1 MDLRVGVSAVAMNW
15 LIMLYFIIL
24 FAERVQSI
32 VRSIRDKDVKL
43 FGSGFDSYVYLAV
56 FLSLAAFLVLLAVG
70 NAAFLQSLFTMD
82 MNVYRSIDYRML
94 SITAGVILVSG
105 MVHTEYTIPGIQF
118 ASYGMLIAAL
128 VIKTACANAQAKDSV
143 LLWMSLIYLILFSMA
158 IPVMYHSE
166 IEKATLFHVIEA
178 VVSLALVAA
187 FAVLMYK
194 VLIGNAVDLFYVIP
208 VAIAV
213 IGEGIKIKKGKL
225 KRKKKRIP
233 IPHTFLQHI
242 LGNLIPFI
250 RGEAVKI
257 IEEADDLLSLFHSIL
272 HVEGILPIHGICTQH
287 SFSE

>member
-1 MDLRVGVSAVAMNW
+1 MDLRVGVSAVVMNW

-43 FGSGFDSYVYLAV
+43 FGSGFNSYVYLAV

-70 NAAFLQSLFTMD
+70 NASFLKSLFTMN

-128 VIKTACANAQAKDSV
+128 VIKTACVNAQAEDHV

-166 IEKATLFHVIEA
+166 IESHTLSCDRSGCFTCTCCSVC
-178 VVSLALVAA
+178 SLDVQSADRKCSQSILCNSGCHRCNRR
-187 FAVLMYK
+187 YNHR
-194 VLIGNAVDLFYVIP
+194 GNALERKGEWLCSDIPDRSVGHVDCRKDRGRGTP
-208 VAIAV
+208 AW
-213 IGEGIKIKKGKL
+213 IGYK
-225 KRKKKRIP
+225 
-233 IPHTFLQHI
+233 
-242 LGNLIPFI
+242 
-250 RGEAVKI
+250 
-257 IEEADDLLSLFHSIL
+257 S
-272 HVEGILPIHGICTQH
+272 C
-287 SFSE
+287 

>member
-1 MDLRVGVSAVAMNW
+1 MDLRVGVSAVVMNW

-43 FGSGFDSYVYLAV
+43 FGSGFNSYVYLAV

-70 NAAFLQSLFTMD
+70 NASLFTMN

-128 VIKTACANAQAKDSV
+128 VIKTACVNAQAEDHV

-194 VLIGNAVDLFYVIP
+194 VLIGNAVNLFYVIP

-213 IGEGIKIKKGKL
+213 IGDTIIVAMRWKEKVNGFVLIFLIAASVMWIAG
-225 KRKKKRIP
+225 RIAA
-233 IPHTFLQHI
+233 
-242 LGNLIPFI
+242 
-250 RGEAVKI
+250 AVR
-257 IEEADDLLSLFHSIL
+257 L
-272 HVEGILPIHGICTQH
+272 HG
-287 SFSE
+287 

>member
-1 MDLRVGVSAVAMNW
+1 MDLRVGVSAVVMNW

-24 FAERVQSI
+24 FAERIQSI

-43 FGSGFDSYVYLAV
+43 FGSGFNSYVYLAV

-105 MVHTEYTIPGIQF
+105 MVHTEHTVPGIQF

-128 VIKTACANAQAKDSV
+128 VIRTACVNAQAEDSV

-158 IPVMYHSE
+158 IPVMYYSE

-187 FAVLMYK
+187 FTVLMYK
-194 VLIGNAVDLFYVIP
+194 VLIGNAVNLFYVIP
-208 VAIAV
+208 IVIAV
-213 IGEGIKIKKGKL
+213 IGDTIIVAMRWKEKVNGFVLIFLIAASVMWIAG
-225 KRKKKRIP
+225 RIAA
-233 IPHTFLQHI
+233 
-242 LGNLIPFI
+242 
-250 RGEAVKI
+250 AVR
-257 IEEADDLLSLFHSIL
+257 L
-272 HVEGILPIHGICTQH
+272 H
-287 SFSE
+287 

>member
-82 MNVYRSIDYRML
+82 MNIDYRML

-213 IGEGIKIKKGKL
+213 IGDTIIVAMRWKEKVNGFVLIFLIAASVMWIAG
-225 KRKKKRIP
+225 RIAA
-233 IPHTFLQHI
+233 
-242 LGNLIPFI
+242 
-250 RGEAVKI
+250 AVR
-257 IEEADDLLSLFHSIL
+257 L
-272 HVEGILPIHGICTQH
+272 HG
-287 SFSE
+287 

>member
-1 MDLRVGVSAVAMNW
+1 MDLRVGVSAVVMNW

-43 FGSGFDSYVYLAV
+43 FGSGFHSYVYLAV

-70 NAAFLQSLFTMD
+70 NASFLQSLFTMD

-94 SITAGVILVSG
+94 SITVGVILVSG
-105 MVHTEYTIPGIQF
+105 MVHTEHTVPGIQF

-128 VIKTACANAQAKDSV
+128 VIKTACVNAQAEDSV

-158 IPVMYHSE
+158 IPVMYHSD
-166 IEKATLFHVIEA
+166 IEKAILFHVIEA

-194 VLIGNAVDLFYVIP
+194 VMIGNAVNLFYVIP

-213 IGEGIKIKKGKL
+213 IGDTIIVAMRWKEKINGFVL
-225 KRKKKRIP
+225 IFLIAASVMWIAGRIAAAVR
-233 IPHTFLQHI
+233 PH
-242 LGNLIPFI
+242 G
-250 RGEAVKI
+250 
-257 IEEADDLLSLFHSIL
+257 
-272 HVEGILPIHGICTQH
+272 
-287 SFSE
+287 

>member
-43 FGSGFDSYVYLAV
+43 FGSGFNSYVYLAV
-56 FLSLAAFLVLLAVG
+56 FLSLAAFLVLLAVE
-70 NAAFLQSLFTMD
+70 NASFLKSLFTMD

-105 MVHTEYTIPGIQF
+105 MVHTEHTIPGIQF

-128 VIKTACANAQAKDSV
+128 VIKTACVNAQAEDSV

-158 IPVMYHSE
+158 IPVMYYSE

-194 VLIGNAVDLFYVIP
+194 VLIGNAVNLFYVIP
-208 VAIAV
+208 IAIAV
-213 IGEGIKIKKGKL
+213 IGDTIIVAMRWKEKVNGFVLIFLIAASVMWIAG
-225 KRKKKRIP
+225 RIAA
-233 IPHTFLQHI
+233 
-242 LGNLIPFI
+242 
-250 RGEAVKI
+250 AVR
-257 IEEADDLLSLFHSIL
+257 L
-272 HVEGILPIHGICTQH
+272 HG
-287 SFSE
+287 

>member
-1 MDLRVGVSAVAMNW
+1 MDLRVGVSAVVMNW

-82 MNVYRSIDYRML
+82 MNVYRSIDYR
-94 SITAGVILVSG
+94 
-105 MVHTEYTIPGIQF
+105 
-118 ASYGMLIAAL
+118 
-128 VIKTACANAQAKDSV
+128 
-143 LLWMSLIYLILFSMA
+143 LWMSLIYLILFSMA

-166 IEKATLFHVIEA
+166 IEKAILFHVIEA

-194 VLIGNAVDLFYVIP
+194 VLIGNAVNLFYVIP
-208 VAIAV
+208 IAIAV
-213 IGEGIKIKKGKL
+213 IGDTIIVAMRWKEKVNGFVLIFLIAASVMWIAG
-225 KRKKKRIP
+225 RIAA
-233 IPHTFLQHI
+233 
-242 LGNLIPFI
+242 
-250 RGEAVKI
+250 AVR
-257 IEEADDLLSLFHSIL
+257 L
-272 HVEGILPIHGICTQH
+272 HG
-287 SFSE
+287 

>member
-1 MDLRVGVSAVAMNW
+1 MDLQVGVSAVVMNW
-15 LIMLYFIIL
+15 LILLYFIIL

-94 SITAGVILVSG
+94 SITVGVILVSG

-128 VIKTACANAQAKDSV
+128 VIKTVCANAQAEDRV

-194 VLIGNAVDLFYVIP
+194 VLIGNAVNLFYVIP

-213 IGEGIKIKKGKL
+213 IGDTIIVAMRWKEKVNGFVLIFLIAASVMWIAG
-225 KRKKKRIP
+225 RIAA
-233 IPHTFLQHI
+233 
-242 LGNLIPFI
+242 
-250 RGEAVKI
+250 AVR
-257 IEEADDLLSLFHSIL
+257 L
-272 HVEGILPIHGICTQH
+272 HG
-287 SFSE
+287 

>member
-1 MDLRVGVSAVAMNW
+1 MDLRVGVSAVVMNW
-15 LIMLYFIIL
+15 LILLYFIIL

-94 SITAGVILVSG
+94 SITVGVILVSG

-128 VIKTACANAQAKDSV
+128 VIKTVCANAQAEDRV

-178 VVSLALVAA
+178 VVSLGRL
-187 FAVLMYK
+187 
-194 VLIGNAVDLFYVIP
+194 
-208 VAIAV
+208 
-213 IGEGIKIKKGKL
+213 
-225 KRKKKRIP
+225 
-233 IPHTFLQHI
+233 
-242 LGNLIPFI
+242 
-250 RGEAVKI
+250 
-257 IEEADDLLSLFHSIL
+257 
-272 HVEGILPIHGICTQH
+272 
-287 SFSE
+287 

>member
-1 MDLRVGVSAVAMNW
+1 MDLRVGVSAVVMNW

-32 VRSIRDKDVKL
+32 VRSIRDKVVKL
-43 FGSGFDSYVYLAV
+43 FGSGFNSYVYLAV

-70 NAAFLQSLFTMD
+70 NASFLKSLFTMN

-128 VIKTACANAQAKDSV
+128 VIKTACVNAQAEDHV

-166 IEKATLFHVIEA
+166 ID
-178 VVSLALVAA
+178 SLALVAA

-194 VLIGNAVDLFYVIP
+194 VLIGNAVNLFYVIP

-213 IGEGIKIKKGKL
+213 IGDTIIVAMRWKEKVNGFVLIFLIAASVMWIAG
-225 KRKKKRIP
+225 RIAA
-233 IPHTFLQHI
+233 
-242 LGNLIPFI
+242 
-250 RGEAVKI
+250 AVR
-257 IEEADDLLSLFHSIL
+257 L
-272 HVEGILPIHGICTQH
+272 HG
-287 SFSE
+287 

>member
-94 SITAGVILVSG
+94 SITVGVILVSG

-128 VIKTACANAQAKDSV
+128 VIKTACVNAQAEAAC
-143 LLWMSLIYLILFSMA
+143 I
-158 IPVMYHSE
+158 VMDVFNLPN
-166 IEKATLFHVIEA
+166 IIFHGNSGH
-178 VVSLALVAA
+178 VS
-187 FAVLMYK
+187 F
-194 VLIGNAVDLFYVIP
+194 GN
-208 VAIAV
+208 
-213 IGEGIKIKKGKL
+213 
-225 KRKKKRIP
+225 
-233 IPHTFLQHI
+233 
-242 LGNLIPFI
+242 
-250 RGEAVKI
+250 
-257 IEEADDLLSLFHSIL
+257 
-272 HVEGILPIHGICTQH
+272 
-287 SFSE
+287 

>member
-1 MDLRVGVSAVAMNW
+1 MDLRVGVSAVVMNW
-15 LIMLYFIIL
+15 LILLYFIIL

-82 MNVYRSIDYRML
+82 VNVYRSIDYRML
-94 SITAGVILVSG
+94 SITVGVILVSG

-128 VIKTACANAQAKDSV
+128 VIKTACVNAQAEDRV

-166 IEKATLFHVIEA
+166 IEKAILFHVIEA
-178 VVSLALVAA
+178 VVALVAA

-194 VLIGNAVDLFYVIP
+194 VLIGNAVNLFYVIP
-208 VAIAV
+208 IAIAV
-213 IGEGIKIKKGKL
+213 IGDTIIVAMRWKEKVNGFVLIFLIAASVMWIAG
-225 KRKKKRIP
+225 RIAA
-233 IPHTFLQHI
+233 
-242 LGNLIPFI
+242 
-250 RGEAVKI
+250 AVR
-257 IEEADDLLSLFHSIL
+257 L
-272 HVEGILPIHGICTQH
+272 HG
-287 SFSE
+287 

>member
-1 MDLRVGVSAVAMNW
+1 MDLRVGVSAVVMNW

-43 FGSGFDSYVYLAV
+43 FGSGFNSYVYLAV

-70 NAAFLQSLFTMD
+70 NASFLKSLFTMN

-105 MVHTEYTIPGIQF
+105 MVHTEYIPGIQF

-128 VIKTACANAQAKDSV
+128 VIKTACVNAQAEDHV

-194 VLIGNAVDLFYVIP
+194 VLIGNAVNLFYVIP

-213 IGEGIKIKKGKL
+213 IGDTIIVAMRWKEKVNGFVLIFLIAASVMWIAG
-225 KRKKKRIP
+225 RIAA
-233 IPHTFLQHI
+233 
-242 LGNLIPFI
+242 
-250 RGEAVKI
+250 AVR
-257 IEEADDLLSLFHSIL
+257 L
-272 HVEGILPIHGICTQH
+272 HG
-287 SFSE
+287 

>member
-1 MDLRVGVSAVAMNW
+1 MDLRVGVSAVVMNW

-105 MVHTEYTIPGIQF
+105 MEHTEYTIPGIQF

-128 VIKTACANAQAKDSV
+128 IIKTACVNAQAKDSV
-143 LLWMSLIYLILFSMA
+143 LLWMSLLYLILFSMA

-166 IEKATLFHVIEA
+166 IEKAILFHVIEA
-178 VVSLALVAA
+178 VVSLVAA

-194 VLIGNAVDLFYVIP
+194 VLIGNAVNLFYVIP
-208 VAIAV
+208 IAIAV
-213 IGEGIKIKKGKL
+213 IGDTIIVAMRWKEKVNGFVLIFLIAASVMWIAG
-225 KRKKKRIP
+225 RIAA
-233 IPHTFLQHI
+233 
-242 LGNLIPFI
+242 
-250 RGEAVKI
+250 AVR
-257 IEEADDLLSLFHSIL
+257 L
-272 HVEGILPIHGICTQH
+272 HG
-287 SFSE
+287 

>member
-1 MDLRVGVSAVAMNW
+1 MDLRVGVSAVVMNW

-70 NAAFLQSLFTMD
+70 NATFLKSLFTLD
-82 MNVYRSIDYRML
+82 INVYHSIDYRML

-105 MVHTEYTIPGIQF
+105 MVHTEYTIPGIPF
-118 ASYGMLIAAL
+118 ASYGVLIAAL
-128 VIKTACANAQAKDSV
+128 VIKAACVNVQAEDRV

-166 IEKATLFHVIEA
+166 IDKAILFHVIEA

-194 VLIGNAVDLFYVIP
+194 VLIGNAVNLFYVIP
-208 VAIAV
+208 IAIAV
-213 IGEGIKIKKGKL
+213 IGDTIIVAMRWKEKVNGFVLIFLIAASVMWIAG
-225 KRKKKRIP
+225 RIAS
-233 IPHTFLQHI
+233 
-242 LGNLIPFI
+242 
-250 RGEAVKI
+250 AVR
-257 IEEADDLLSLFHSIL
+257 L
-272 HVEGILPIHGICTQH
+272 HG
-287 SFSE
+287 